1 MLIVGGGIASPRP
14 RPRPRPH
21 PWVAAPHLSGF
32 QSSSLSWQVILT
44 VMWIGHCL
52 RSSKTPHFQND
63 AKRRTFLVKMSFTC
77 MAIKIISLSNAEHLT
92 SFWYRGPGELE
103 NALSNHSIS
112 PLSPAECSV
121 SCGGWGEG
129 TKKTR
134 WGRWEEKSGREAPA
148 FPLHPSHRAS
158 HDYFLTAHFR
168 YIKILAGLWGFWNIF
183 LRLHCLAISRRGLS
197 TKKTKPNIG
206 KWPGSLRVMLEFSYI
221 ERGLL
226 LFLFSLEYP
235 ARASKEERAV
245 SVWLLPEVC
254 PTDGTCRNQH
264 SPWYA
269 KRSWNEAWILPEIV
283 KTNILAPVL
292 QTSYS
297 SIHRINL
304 CPVDKY

>member
-21 PWVAAPHLSGF
+21 SWVTAPHLSGF

-63 AKRRTFLVKMSFTC
+63 AKCRTFLVKMSFTC

-103 NALSNHSIS
+103 NALSNHSVS

-129 TKKTR
+129 KKKTR

-183 LRLHCLAISRRGLS
+183 LRLHCLAISRFPIFQFPISRLELKENQTKYRKMTGKPQSHVRIFIYRTWAIVVFIFIRISS
-197 TKKTKPNIG
+197 T
-206 KWPGSLRVMLEFSYI
+206 SL
-221 ERGLL
+221 ERGASSLSMVITWSL
-226 LFLFSLEYP
+226 PHRRHLSQPTQSMIRETFLKWSLN
-235 ARASKEERAV
+235 S
-245 SVWLLPEVC
+245 
-254 PTDGTCRNQH
+254 
-264 SPWYA
+264 
-269 KRSWNEAWILPEIV
+269 SWNCKNKYFGPGF
-283 KTNILAPVL
+283 TNV
-292 QTSYS
+292 
-297 SIHRINL
+297 
-304 CPVDKY
+304 V